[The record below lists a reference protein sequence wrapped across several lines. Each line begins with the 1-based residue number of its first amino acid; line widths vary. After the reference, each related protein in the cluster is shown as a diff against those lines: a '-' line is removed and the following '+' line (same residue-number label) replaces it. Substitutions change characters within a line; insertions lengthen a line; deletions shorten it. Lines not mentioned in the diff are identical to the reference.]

1 MKRTGSILTLT
12 AVALV
17 LALAL
22 APAALAATQYKYKI
36 LHTFTGG
43 KDGGLVASGFTLDGS
58 GNPYGMTFWGGA
70 GTPCG
75 YQSGCGVIFE
85 LSPKTNGHWT
95 EKVLL
100 DFTDDTGSGG
110 YSTNLLFNSS
120 GGLFGSTDAIDY
132 HAYIFELT
140 PGNGEWGFNPIY
152 GPGGCLVPDQTG
164 NLYGCIPP
172 GGIGELSPGSN
183 GWTYTDLSDQT
194 TADAPL
200 VWDAEGNLYGTDMYG
215 GSRRCSGGCGTA
227 FQMTPNGDGTWTYHV
242 IHYFGSWQYDGLTP
256 VAGLVMDAAGNAYG
270 ATWGGGTDNCGIA
283 FKLEPP
289 GSRWQKT
296 TPTPLTT
303 GLWKEKVLY
312 NFHGYSGC
320 GSLYT
325 LALDSAGSLY
335 GTANGGDPKCGPCGV
350 IFKLAP
356 QKSGKWKYSVLHTFH
371 GPEGADPYGV
381 ILDSK
386 GNIFGTAYDGGK
398 YGYGVVFEIT
408 P

>member
-1 MKRTGSILTLT
+1 MKRKSFLLRAM

-17 LALAL
+17 LVVT
-22 APAALAATQYKYKI
+22 PGAAAATQYRYKI

-85 LSPKTNGHWT
+85 LSPKANGHWT

-152 GPGGCLVPDQTG
+152 GPGGCLVPDHAG
-164 NLYGCIPP
+164 DLFGCIPP

-194 TADAPL
+194 TAASPL
-200 VWDAEGNLYGTDMYG
+200 VWDAKGNLYGNGDDNQY
-215 GSRRCSGGCGTA
+215 CDLYGTA
-227 FQMTPNGDGTWTYHV
+227 FQLTPNGDGTWAYHLM
-242 IHYFGSWQYDGLTP
+242 HCFGSLKGDGLGP
-256 VAGLVMDAAGNAYG
+256 SGLLLDAAGNAYG
-270 ATWGGGTDNCGIA
+270 GTVAGGPINCGTVYELSPTGGGH
-283 FKLEPP
+283 
-289 GSRWQKT
+289 
-296 TPTPLTT
+296 
-303 GLWKEKVLY
+303 WKETTLFGFPLGTKG
-312 NFHGYSGC
+312 NPCSP
-320 GSLYT
+320 LYT
-325 LALDSAGSLY
+325 LALDGAGNLY
-335 GTANGGDPKCGPCGV
+335 GMAQGGDPKCGPCGL

-356 QKSGKWKYSVLHTFH
+356 QKSGKWKYTLLHTFH

-386 GNIFGTAYDGGK
+386 GNIFGTTYDGGK

>member
-1 MKRTGSILTLT
+1 MKRKSFLLRAM

-17 LALAL
+17 LAL

-36 LHTFTGG
+36 LHNFGAG
-43 KDGGLVASGFTLDGS
+43 NDGRYPAGGLVMDGRGILYGATGGVPAGCNGQGTGTLFRLKASGGKWLQRILYCFAGQYIDGIPDSELIVDGS
-58 GNPYGMTFWGGA
+58 G
-70 GTPCG
+70 
-75 YQSGCGVIFE
+75 
-85 LSPKTNGHWT
+85 
-95 EKVLL
+95 
-100 DFTDDTGSGG
+100 D
-110 YSTNLLFNSS
+110 
-120 GGLFGSTDAIDY
+120 LFGSADAGPAGVGDV
-132 HAYIFELT
+132 FELT
-140 PGNGEWGFNPIY
+140 PSGGGWNFSIIY
-152 GPGGCLVPDQTG
+152 ARHGGGCLVLDQVG
-164 NLYGCIPP
+164 DLYGCIPP

-371 GPEGADPYGV
+371 GPEGAGPFGV
-381 ILDSK
+381 ILDSD
-386 GNIFGTAYDGGK
+386 GNIFGATVQGGK